1 MAARVNSEAR
11 RLGIP
16 IDGLAPFIPAGA
28 TMASTLYAHLP
39 SQETRTVICLLT
51 AYFLYIEDLSERDIV
66 SVREF
71 NSRFARGE
79 RQRDPTLDGFA
90 RVLGELSQLFPPI
103 AANIITTS
111 FLNFVTGT
119 LLEQETQNTMIS
131 KDSERY
137 ATMMRT
143 LSGAAE
149 AYAFFVFPAELPV
162 QSYIQTIPDLVEY
175 LCSAN
180 DILSFYKE
188 ELAGETVNQ
197 VSLLAVAQG
206 RSKADVLAAL
216 VAGCVSAHERTQR
229 LLQPHPEALK
239 AYLAFARGYIE
250 FHVVT
255 KRYRLHELD
264 L

>member
-1 MAARVNSEAR
+1 M
-11 RLGIP
+11 RLIV
-16 IDGLAPFIPAGA
+16 A
-28 TMASTLYAHLP
+28 
-39 SQETRTVICLLT
+39 LLT
-51 AYFLYIEDLSERDIV
+51 AYFIYVDDRFLRDV
-66 SVREF
+66 AAAREF
-71 NSRFARGE
+71 NARFARGE
-79 RQRDPTLDGFA
+79 RQGDETLAGLA
-90 RVLGELSQLFPPI
+90 QLLGELPQYFSPI
-103 AANIITTS
+103 AANLITTS
-111 FLNFVTGT
+111 YLNLVTAVLVEHEALDAT
-119 LLEQETQNTMIS
+119 IS

-216 VAGCVSAHERTQR
+216 VAGCVAAHERAQR
-229 LLQPHPEALK
+229 LLKPHPEALK